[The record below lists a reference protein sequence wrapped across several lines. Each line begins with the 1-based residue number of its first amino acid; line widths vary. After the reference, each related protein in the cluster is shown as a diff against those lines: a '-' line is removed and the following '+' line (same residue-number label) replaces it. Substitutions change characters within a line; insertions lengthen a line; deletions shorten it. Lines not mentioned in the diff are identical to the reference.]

1 MRKIARRSGIFRRA
15 CGVRAARLNR
25 AAAYEGTEAVSRSW
39 HGGCSAEGKEEGQMA
54 RIARIMVPT
63 DFSAPADAALDY
75 ARDLARQF
83 GASIDLVHV
92 FDDPFTAVTAVGDG
106 TVLIPVEVRNSLE
119 TYAREELRA
128 RHAVHA
134 DALPGSSHTL
144 LTGSTARRLVE
155 YAEESHPDLIVM
167 STHGR
172 TGLGHLLLGSV
183 AERVVRTAACPV
195 LTTRQPA
202 AKPAA

>member
-1 MRKIARRSGIFRRA
+1 
-15 CGVRAARLNR
+15 
-25 AAAYEGTEAVSRSW
+25 
-39 HGGCSAEGKEEGQMA
+39 MA
-54 RIARIMVPT
+54 KIARIMVPT

-92 FDDPFTAVTAVGDG
+92 FDDPFTAVAAVGDG
-106 TVLIPVEVRNSLE
+106 TMLMPVEVRESLE
-119 TYAREELRA
+119 TYARDELRA

-134 DALPGSSHTL
+134 DALPGSSEVL

-155 YAEESHPDLIVM
+155 YAKENHADLIVM

-172 TGLGHLLLGSV
+172 TGLGHLLMGSV
-183 AERVVRTAACPV
+183 AEKVVRTAGCPV

-202 AKPAA
+202 AKTTA